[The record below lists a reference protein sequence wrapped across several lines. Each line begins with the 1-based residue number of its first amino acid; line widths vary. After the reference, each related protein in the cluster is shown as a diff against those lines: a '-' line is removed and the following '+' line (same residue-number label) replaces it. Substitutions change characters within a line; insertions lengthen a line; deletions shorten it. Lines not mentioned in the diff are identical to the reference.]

1 MRFGREPNS
10 AMPPMPVDMNFSEG
24 NHQVDFPTSLLFHFS
39 NMFGERVELVALVA
53 LRFGRGGGGV
63 SPPPC
68 DRSATTERSHV
79 ITQRQLVERRMTT
92 DPVIAGG
99 LQTTPFALAV
109 LRERSPKS
117 TATTSDT
124 GFKTLVTRGVVGHWP
139 AASRDLRD
147 MRNTCTCL
155 WNAACHHQ
163 PRPVGTCT
171 CLWDAASTGNRR
183 GDIRASTENH
193 RATSGRHKAR
203 LPCACNKTRRPPLL
217 NRQQQKTGP
226 IWPCAGNPKQD
237 APFF

>member
-1 MRFGREPNS
+1 MES
-10 AMPPMPVDMNFSEG
+10 
-24 NHQVDFPTSLLFHFS
+24 H
-39 NMFGERVELVALVA
+39 
-53 LRFGRGGGGV
+53 
-63 SPPPC
+63 PPPAIAQ
-68 DRSATTERSHV
+68 RPPSNHATTERSHV

-193 RATSGRHKAR
+193 RATSGPAPKTTGRHPAD
-203 LPCACNKTRRPPLL
+203 TRHGCRVSVIKHDAPLL
-217 NRQQQKTGP
+217 LIGK
-226 IWPCAGNPKQD
+226 
-237 APFF
+237 